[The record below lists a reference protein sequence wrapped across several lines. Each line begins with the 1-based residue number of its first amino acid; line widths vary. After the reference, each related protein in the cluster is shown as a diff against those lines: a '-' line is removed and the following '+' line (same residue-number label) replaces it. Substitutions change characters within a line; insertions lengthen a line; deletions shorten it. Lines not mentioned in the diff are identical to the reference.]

1 MTAGSAH
8 DAPAVPDAAPP
19 DVPLAALPGLL
30 PRGSDRSAL
39 LAEVHARLAR
49 VPVGADVLVAC
60 SGGPDS
66 TALALLVRSARP
78 DLHCTL
84 VYVAHGLRAPEQ
96 DAQEAALVAALA
108 VRIGAEHVVRTVRV
122 VRAGGGLEADARD
135 VRHAELDAL
144 ADERGAAVIL
154 YGHHADDQAETLLL
168 RLARGTGL
176 DGVTGM
182 AHVAGRRVRPLLSIR
197 RDDLRRI
204 LEGAHGLRTADDPMN
219 VDAELRRVRVR
230 RDVLPALGTV
240 GPDVVG
246 ALSRLATLAG
256 DDAELLEQLAT
267 DAVAQ
272 MRHVRLGDVVAVDAG
287 ELAGLHVALL
297 RRVLRRLLAEVA
309 GAGPDASS
317 VERLVR
323 AVRSSPSPWRATLP
337 GPIDAA
343 IERGVLVL
351 VPAVDVS
358 APSPGTPQPPV
369 SVLEVPGRV
378 VWDAAGLLLTAGPA
392 AARAEAAEAAEP
404 SGPAGVDPL
413 GVLAQLGALVG
424 LDTSRLRVEL
434 AVPGPFV
441 VRARRDGDRLRTH
454 GGSRTLA
461 DVMGEAGVLRAL
473 RHRLPVV
480 ADAPTDR
487 PLWVPGLVVDVE
499 AAALPD
505 GPLARCVLTAAM
517 CSEAR
522 PASRTPDAPDAAD
535 ADSALPRSGQPGP
548 HH

>member
-19 DVPLAALPGLL
+19 DVPLAALPGPL

-49 VPVGADVLVAC
+49 VPEGADVLVAC

-66 TALALLVRSARP
+66 TALALLATAARP
-78 DLHCTL
+78 DLHGTL

-144 ADERGAAVIL
+144 ADERGAAAIL

-176 DGVTGM
+176 DGVAGM

-219 VDAELRRVRVR
+219 EDAELRRVRVR

-297 RRVLRRLLAEVA
+297 RRALRRLLAEVA

-351 VPAVDVS
+351 VTAADAS

-369 SVLEVPGRV
+369 SMLELPGRI

-392 AARAEAAEAAEP
+392 SPLADTAARADAAGP
-404 SGPAGVDPL
+404 SAPAGVEPL
-413 GVLAQLGALVG
+413 GVLARLGDLVG
-424 LDTSRLRVEL
+424 LDASRLRVEL

-480 ADAPTDR
+480 ADAVTDR

-499 AAALPD
+499 AAALPG
-505 GPLARCVLTAAM
+505 GPLARCVLTAAVW
-517 CSEAR
+517 CEAR
-522 PASRTPDAPDAAD
+522 TAAPTPDAPD
-535 ADSALPRSGQPGP
+535 ADSALPRSGEPEP